1 MKRYFGDLFFT
12 TRFFVLWGTL
22 AFLFIVSFFTPE
34 ISFFNQL
41 YTWTLLCFCLMDF
54 AILFLTKSNVIATR
68 KLDGRM
74 SNGDANEIFI
84 VIKSSFSIKIEAQL
98 IDELPQQFQV
108 RNFLVKFV
116 LAPNEIKNHV
126 YKLTPKE
133 RGEYDF
139 GDIHIFIVSMLGLI
153 QRRCTSNQARSVKVY
168 PSFLQLRKHHIL
180 LSTDKRAQG
189 GTNRLH
195 KLGMSAEF
203 DHVKEYT
210 RGDDSRTINWKAS
223 ARRNDLMVNSYM
235 DEKSKQVYCLIDK
248 GRLMHM
254 PLNGLSLLDY
264 SINAALM
271 FSFTALHKDDKVGL
285 LTFAEKPDDFLQAV
299 KNRRQ
304 FIQINEVLYKQQSK
318 FLESDYAAVYRI
330 LNQRAGQRSFLMLFT
345 NFETLQGF
353 DRQLPYL
360 RMLNQKHLLCVIM
373 FENVELKQ
381 IHSQRG
387 DNLEDIYIK
396 TIADKFAFE
405 KKRILREMKKNGMM
419 AIYTDPQQL
428 SAQVVN
434 KYLEV
439 KRRQGI

>member
-1 MKRYFGDLFFT
+1 
-12 TRFFVLWGTL
+12 
-22 AFLFIVSFFTPE
+22 
-34 ISFFNQL
+34 
-41 YTWTLLCFCLMDF
+41 
-54 AILFLTKSNVIATR
+54 
-68 KLDGRM
+68 
-74 SNGDANEIFI
+74 
-84 VIKSSFSIKIEAQL
+84 
-98 IDELPQQFQV
+98 
-108 RNFLVKFV
+108 
-116 LAPNEIKNHV
+116 
-126 YKLTPKE
+126 
-133 RGEYDF
+133 
-139 GDIHIFIVSMLGLI
+139 
-153 QRRCTSNQARSVKVY
+153 
-168 PSFLQLRKHHIL
+168 
-180 LSTDKRAQG
+180 
-189 GTNRLH
+189 
-195 KLGMSAEF
+195 MSAEF

-254 PLNGLSLLDY
+254 PFNGLSLLDY